1 MANPRSDEEPPR
13 ARCAWAEEDELLR
26 VYHDVEWGVPL
37 REERGLFEL
46 LVLEGSQA
54 GLSWLTIL
62 RKRDAY
68 REAFEGFDP
77 ERVAHFG
84 PSDID
89 RLVRNPGLVRHRGK
103 LEAAVT
109 NARATL
115 RLRDTDSGLA
125 SLVWSFV
132 DGAPIDHG
140 WRESARV
147 PASTPRSAALAGALR
162 RRGFAFVGPTTCYAF
177 MQAAGLVNDHVAGCF
192 RHAEVGRD

>member
-1 MANPRSDEEPPR
+1 MVNRRPDDEAPR
-13 ARCAWAEEDELLR
+13 ARCPWAEGDELLR

-37 REERGLFEL
+37 RDERGLFEL

-68 REAFEGFDP
+68 REAFGGFDP
-77 ERVAHFG
+77 ERVSRFG
-84 PSDID
+84 SSDVD
-89 RLVRNPGLVRHRGK
+89 RLVRNPDLVRHRGK
-103 LEAAVT
+103 LEAAVG

-115 RLRDTDSGLA
+115 RLRDSDGGLA

-140 WRESARV
+140 WRDSAQV
-147 PASTPRSAALAGALR
+147 PSSTPRSAALAGALR
-162 RRGFAFVGPTTCYAF
+162 QRGFAFVGPTTCYSF

-192 RHAEVGRD
+192 RHAEVGRG